1 MSVENFES
9 IKKGT
14 KLLVNNGLGECNAYA
29 MESIK
34 QGKGFKKVLLVD
46 MKASEIG
53 FFDEIGSIYVSDI
66 LKVFWGVFETIRNHL
81 IRGIPSLI
89 KIPFMRCASTQN
101 FHYFME

>member
-1 MSVENFES
+1 MSVENFETAIAMAG

-14 KLLVNNGLGECNAYA
+14 KLLVNNGLGVCTAFA

-53 FFDEIGSIYVSDI
+53 FFDEMGSIYVSDI
-66 LKVFWGVFETIRNHL
+66 LKVQ
-81 IRGIPSLI
+81 S
-89 KIPFMRCASTQN
+89 
-101 FHYFME
+101 